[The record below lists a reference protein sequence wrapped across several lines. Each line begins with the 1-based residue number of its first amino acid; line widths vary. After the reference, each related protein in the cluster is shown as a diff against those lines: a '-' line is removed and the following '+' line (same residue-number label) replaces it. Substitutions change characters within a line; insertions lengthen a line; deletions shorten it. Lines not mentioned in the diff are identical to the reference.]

1 MVPASSDSKQREPKS
16 VKKRGQRSGIV
27 SKALCQPAQCTCK
40 KSKLPMIRLT
50 SLLSC
55 GRVPPLTHRFTDA
68 IRSNA
73 DPEGVIMKILMINPS
88 FLEEVWSMK
97 YLMKVYGRKSFA
109 PPLALMTIAA
119 LLPED
124 WEIRLIDLNVSR
136 IAGADL
142 DWADTVMFSAMNCQK
157 DSLLPLIKEARLR
170 SKTVVCGGPYPT
182 FSPQELLDAG
192 CNILV
197 RGEVENEI
205 DRLIQAVENQVR
217 TEIIEESNKPDVTL
231 SPTPRFDLV
240 RLADYGSA
248 VIQTSR
254 GCPVD
259 CEFCSAVAL
268 YGRKPRYKTSAQVV
282 AELDALYKAGHRGT
296 VFVSDDNFIGDKASA
311 SSILKSIVEWQ
322 EDHRRAFNFFTQA
335 GIGLGSDPETM
346 RLMNQAR
353 FEGVLVGIES
363 PDEEVLRIAGKGP
376 NLRSPVRQLLK
387 NINENGI
394 NIVGGFVVGLDGESE
409 DSHDRICEF
418 VESISLPIAQ
428 ILPLKIWPETRLWHR
443 LESAGRLIPEK
454 TSGVHEMELNYI
466 PETSEE
472 KVLQQVIGIYDRL
485 YEPSNYLTR
494 SFHYVKMVGA
504 PRSLRLSIR
513 ARIRAMKGNSVNM
526 SVKDQ
531 LYNIRAFLC
540 LVYAVGLRPS
550 LMKQFWGQLASI
562 MKERPERFEQYVEL
576 CLGGES
582 MRRYAEIVKGRIDT
596 AIRRAG

>member
-1 MVPASSDSKQREPKS
+1 MPSRNNGFSGASCLNVD
-16 VKKRGQRSGIV
+16 
-27 SKALCQPAQCTCK
+27 L
-40 KSKLPMIRLT
+40 
-50 SLLSC
+50 
-55 GRVPPLTHRFTDA
+55 
-68 IRSNA
+68 
-73 DPEGVIMKILMINPS
+73 EGKILKILMINPS

-109 PPLALMTIAA
+109 PPLALMTVAA
-119 LLPED
+119 LLPNN
-124 WEIRLIDLNVSR
+124 WEIRLIDLNVGK
-136 IAGADL
+136 ITGADL

-157 DSLLPLIKEARLR
+157 NSLLPLIKEARSR
-170 SKTVVCGGPYPT
+170 SKIVVCGGPYPT
-182 FSPQELLDAG
+182 FGPQELLDAG

-205 DRLIQAVENQVR
+205 DRLVQAIENQTK
-217 TEIIEESNKPDVTL
+217 TELIEGSTKPDVTM
-231 SPTPRFDLV
+231 SPAPRFDLV
-240 RLADYGSA
+240 RLQDYGSA

-282 AELDALYKAGHRGT
+282 SELDALYEAGHRGT
-296 VFVSDDNFIGDKASA
+296 VFVSDDNFIADKASA
-311 SSILKSIVEWQ
+311 TSILNSIVQWQ
-322 EDHRRAFNFFTQA
+322 EQRRRPFNFFTQA
-335 GIGLGSDPETM
+335 GIGLGSDPEMM

-409 DSHDRICEF
+409 DSQDRICEF

-454 TSGVHEMELNYI
+454 TSGVHEMDLNYI
-466 PETSEE
+466 PETSED
-472 KVLQQVIGIYDRL
+472 KVLQQVTGIYSRL

-494 SFHYVKMVGA
+494 AFHYVKMVGA
-504 PRSLRLSIR
+504 PQSLHLPIG
-513 ARIRAMKGNSVNM
+513 ARIRAMKGNSVNL
-526 SVKDQ
+526 SLKDQ
-531 LYNIRAFLC
+531 FYNLRAFLS
-540 LVYAVGLRPS
+540 LVYAIGLRPS
-550 LMKQFWGQLASI
+550 LIRQFWGQLANI
-562 MKERPERFEQYVEL
+562 IKERPERFEQYIEL

-582 MRRYAEIVKGRIDT
+582 MRRYSEVVKHRIG
-596 AIRRAG
+596 AVLRPVG

>member
-1 MVPASSDSKQREPKS
+1 
-16 VKKRGQRSGIV
+16 
-27 SKALCQPAQCTCK
+27 
-40 KSKLPMIRLT
+40 
-50 SLLSC
+50 
-55 GRVPPLTHRFTDA
+55 
-68 IRSNA
+68 
-73 DPEGVIMKILMINPS
+73 MKILMINPS

-109 PPLALMTIAA
+109 PPLALMTVAA
-119 LLPED
+119 LLPNN
-124 WEIRLIDLNVSR
+124 WEIRLIDLNVR
-136 IAGADL
+136 KITGADL

-170 SKTVVCGGPYPT
+170 SKIVVCGGPYPT
-182 FSPQELLDAG
+182 FSPQELLDTG

-205 DRLIQAVENQVR
+205 DRLVQAIKNQTK
-217 TEIIEESNKPDVTL
+217 TEIIKGSTRPDVTL
-231 SPTPRFDLV
+231 SPPPRFDLV

-282 AELDALYKAGHRGT
+282 SELDALYGAGHRGT
-296 VFVSDDNFIGDKASA
+296 VFVSDDNFIADKASA
-311 SSILKSIVEWQ
+311 SSILNSIVQWQ
-322 EDHRRAFNFFTQA
+322 EEKRKPFNFFTQA
-335 GIGLGSDPETM
+335 GIGLGGDPEMM

-387 NINENGI
+387 NMNENGI
-394 NIVGGFVVGLDGESE
+394 NVVGGFVVGLDGESE
-409 DSHDRICEF
+409 DSQDRICEF

-443 LESAGRLIPEK
+443 LESAGRLIPDK
-454 TSGVHEMELNYI
+454 TSGVHEMDLNYI
-466 PETSEE
+466 PETSED
-472 KVLQQVIGIYDRL
+472 KVLRQVTGIYSRL

-494 SFHYVKMVGA
+494 AFHYVKMVGA
-504 PRSLRLSIR
+504 PQSLQLPMR
-513 ARIRAMKGNSVNM
+513 ARIRAMKGNSVNL

-531 LYNIRAFLC
+531 LYNLRAFLS
-540 LVYAVGLRPS
+540 LVCAIGLRPS
-550 LMKQFWGQLASI
+550 LIRQFWGQLANI
-562 MKERPERFEQYVEL
+562 IKERPERFEQYIEL

-582 MRRYAEIVKGRIDT
+582 MRRYSEIVKHRIH
-596 AIRRAG
+596 AVLRPVG

>member
-1 MVPASSDSKQREPKS
+1 
-16 VKKRGQRSGIV
+16 
-27 SKALCQPAQCTCK
+27 
-40 KSKLPMIRLT
+40 
-50 SLLSC
+50 
-55 GRVPPLTHRFTDA
+55 
-68 IRSNA
+68 
-73 DPEGVIMKILMINPS
+73 MKILMINPS

-109 PPLALMTIAA
+109 PPLALMTVAA
-119 LLPED
+119 LLPNN
-124 WEIRLIDLNVSR
+124 WEIRLIDLNVGK
-136 IAGADL
+136 ITGADL

-157 DSLLPLIKEARLR
+157 DSLLPLIEEARVR

-182 FSPQELLDAG
+182 FTPQELLDTG

-205 DRLIQAVENQVR
+205 HRLVQAIKNQTK
-217 TEIIEESNKPDVTL
+217 TEIIEGSTRPDVTL
-231 SPTPRFDLV
+231 SPPPRFDLV

-282 AELDALYKAGHRGT
+282 SELDALYGAGHRGT
-296 VFVSDDNFIGDKASA
+296 VFVSDDNFIADKASA
-311 SSILKSIVEWQ
+311 SSILNSIVQWQ
-322 EDHRRAFNFFTQA
+322 YEKRKPFNFFTQA
-335 GIGLGSDPETM
+335 GIGLGSDPEMM

-387 NINENGI
+387 NMNENGI
-394 NIVGGFVVGLDGESE
+394 NVVGGFVVGLDGESE
-409 DSHDRICEF
+409 DSQDRICEF

-443 LESAGRLIPEK
+443 LKSAGRLIPDK
-454 TSGVHEMELNYI
+454 TSGVHEMDLNYI
-466 PETSEE
+466 PETSED
-472 KVLQQVIGIYDRL
+472 KVLQQVTGIYSRL

-494 SFHYVKMVGA
+494 AFHYVKMVGA
-504 PRSLRLSIR
+504 PQSLQLPIG

-531 LYNIRAFLC
+531 LYNVRAFLS
-540 LVYAVGLRPS
+540 LVCAIGLRPS
-550 LMKQFWGQLASI
+550 LIRQFWGQLANI
-562 MKERPERFEQYVEL
+562 IKERPERFEQYIEL

-582 MRRYAEIVKGRIDT
+582 MRRYAEIVKHRIH
-596 AIRRAG
+596 AVLRPVG

>member
-1 MVPASSDSKQREPKS
+1 LDV
-16 VKKRGQRSGIV
+16 
-27 SKALCQPAQCTCK
+27 
-40 KSKLPMIRLT
+40 
-50 SLLSC
+50 
-55 GRVPPLTHRFTDA
+55 
-68 IRSNA
+68 
-73 DPEGVIMKILMINPS
+73 DPEGKIMKVLMINPS

-109 PPLALMTIAA
+109 PPLALMTVAA
-119 LLPED
+119 LLPNN
-124 WEIRLIDLNVSR
+124 WEIRLIDLNVGK
-136 IAGADL
+136 ITGADL

-157 DSLLPLIKEARLR
+157 DSLLPLIKEARSR
-170 SKTVVCGGPYPT
+170 SKIVVCGGPYPT
-182 FSPQELLDAG
+182 FSPQELLNNG

-205 DRLIQAVENQVR
+205 DRLVQAIKNQTK
-217 TEIIEESNKPDVTL
+217 TEIIKGSTRPDVTS
-231 SPTPRFDLV
+231 SPAPRFDLV
-240 RLADYGSA
+240 RLSDYGSA

-282 AELDALYKAGHRGT
+282 SELDALYEAGHRGT
-296 VFVSDDNFIGDKASA
+296 VFVSDDNFICDKSSA
-311 SSILKSIVEWQ
+311 SSILNSIVRWQ
-322 EDHRRAFNFFTQA
+322 EERKMPFNFFTQA
-335 GIGLGSDPETM
+335 GIGLGGDPEMM

-376 NLRSPVRQLLK
+376 NLHSPVRQLLK
-387 NINENGI
+387 NMNENGI
-394 NIVGGFVVGLDGESE
+394 NVVGGFVVGLDGESE
-409 DSHDRICEF
+409 DSQDGICEF

-454 TSGVHEMELNYI
+454 TSGVHEMDLNYI
-466 PETSEE
+466 PETSED
-472 KVLQQVIGIYDRL
+472 KVLQQVTGIYSRL

-494 SFHYVKMVGA
+494 AFKYVKMVGA
-504 PRSLRLSIR
+504 PQSLHLPIG
-513 ARIRAMKGNSVNM
+513 ARIRAMKGNSVNL

-531 LYNIRAFLC
+531 LYNVRAFLS
-540 LVYAVGLRPS
+540 LVYAIGLRPS
-550 LMKQFWGQLASI
+550 LIRQFWGQLANI
-562 MKERPERFEQYVEL
+562 IKERPERFEQYIEL

-582 MRRYAEIVKGRIDT
+582 MRRYSEVVKHRIG
-596 AIRRAG
+596 AVLRPVG

>member
-1 MVPASSDSKQREPKS
+1 
-16 VKKRGQRSGIV
+16 
-27 SKALCQPAQCTCK
+27 
-40 KSKLPMIRLT
+40 
-50 SLLSC
+50 
-55 GRVPPLTHRFTDA
+55 
-68 IRSNA
+68 
-73 DPEGVIMKILMINPS
+73 MKILMINPS

-109 PPLALMTIAA
+109 PPLALLTVAA
-119 LLPED
+119 MLPKD
-124 WEIRLIDLNVSR
+124 WEIRLIDLNVTK
-136 IAGADL
+136 ITGPDL
-142 DWADTVMFSAMNCQK
+142 DWADAVMFSGMNCQK
-157 DSLLPLIKEARLR
+157 DSLLPLINETRAR

-197 RGEVENEI
+197 RGELENET
-205 DRLIQAVENQVR
+205 DRLVQAINNK
-217 TEIIEESNKPDVTL
+217 TKNEIIEASTKPDVTL

-259 CEFCSAVAL
+259 CEFCSAVAM

-282 AELDALYKAGHRGT
+282 TELDALYEAGHRGT

-311 SSILKSIVEWQ
+311 SSILIAIAEWRDRKP
-322 EDHRRAFNFFTQA
+322 EGASFNFFTQA
-335 GIGLGSDPETM
+335 GIGLGADPEMM

-409 DSHDRICEF
+409 DSQDRICEF

-428 ILPLKIWPETRLWHR
+428 ILPLKIWPETRLWRR
-443 LESAGRLIPEK
+443 LQSAGRLIPEK

-472 KVLQQVIGIYDRL
+472 NVLQQVTGIYGRL
-485 YEPSNYLTR
+485 YEPSNYLAR
-494 SFHYVKMVGA
+494 AFRHVKSVGA
-504 PRSLRLSIR
+504 PQSLKLSIR
-513 ARIRAMKGNSVNM
+513 ARLRALKGNSANM

-531 LYNIRAFLC
+531 LYNVRAFLS
-540 LVYAVGLRPS
+540 LIYAVGLRPS
-550 LMKQFWGQLASI
+550 LMRQFWGQLVNI
-562 MKERPERFEQYVEL
+562 VKERPERLEQYVEL
-576 CLGGES
+576 CLGSES
-582 MRRYAEIVKGRIDT
+582 MRRYSEVVKRRIE
-596 AIRRAG
+596 AVARSAGG